1 MNIVW
6 LLLIYI
12 LTIIIVIY
20 NYDIYLGFKEQ
31 SFTYPLLYFI
41 NLEESKDRLKKM
53 TKMLKKI
60 DYPEDRI
67 VRINAIKKDDGS
79 LGCGLSHI
87 EALKKGLETDEE
99 FFIIL
104 EDDFKFIPKKK
115 RDILGLIKKGLE
127 APNWNMILLACNG
140 DGQKHS
146 KYLKN
151 NIDCQTTSGY
161 IIKKSY
167 VPILLK
173 RWEDSMKLK
182 MNSNTINKDSG
193 IYKHTCIDYSWKQF
207 QDETWFITNPI
218 LGCQRAGFSTIENG
232 FRAYGV

>member
-20 NYDIYLGFKEQ
+20 NYDIYLGFKEG
-31 SFTYPLLYFI
+31 SFTYPLLYYI
-41 NLEESKDRLKKM
+41 NLEESTDRLEQM

-104 EDDFKFIPKKK
+104 EDDFKFIHPKK

-140 DGQKHS
+140 NGQKHS

-151 NIDCQTTSGY
+151 NIDCLTTSGY

-167 VPILLK
+167 APILLK
-173 RWEDSMKLK
+173 MWENTMKLK
-182 MNSNTINKDSG
+182 MNNNNINKNSG
-193 IYKHTCIDYSWKQF
+193 AHKYTCIDMSWKQL

-218 LGCQRAGFSTIENG
+218 LGRQRSGFSTIENG
-232 FRAYGV
+232 YRAYGV